1 MQAVTY
7 SDSAPNLGDLFDE
20 MNEMSSPHELLTY
33 LHEIPWKDIFTL
45 YLPLNL
51 SNRDADVANASTEIM
66 SIVSRESNTYNES
79 IQGRRAASLAS
90 YNTMFSTNLKFLVVQ
105 FLETRG
111 ITYQKAKV
119 ERDKTIDTLKAQL
132 LAHLNNG
139 LEPYFYKMVVKETN
153 DALSIQLQYTELGA
167 LIMWGTEIPH
177 DLSAL
182 RNDTL
187 SMIYERT
194 MGYTPKLRDM
204 YVVNGKTVTYTENV
218 ASELCLTILNH
229 KKIPRCVER
238 HGKTELQIGGR
249 EVGHGLLPAIYND
262 TNVIITS
269 DANNTGN
276 VEFSQVEQ
284 DELFN
289 ITGKTAE
296 FLNLDAGSAPT
307 MVGFKEYTEYR
318 GELGALPDIQTL
330 NKPVDITIYS
340 PTGVSMLT
348 IKSQNLAEYTIVIY
362 SNDGSQTIESKLP
375 NLSIQ
380 NVIGIVNPVAP
391 QFKFHASL
399 LKSLGDLIP
408 YQVVC
413 MQSALQ
419 YGNQSTNV
427 MGSIDYSM
435 MFQLLGDV
443 RFLKENADVTSDLN
457 QTTILT
463 GVNMENSNTYFPWS
477 THERNV
483 YKLLYA
489 IYGFDTDV
497 SSQFVPIKNQITT
510 VISEYVARNYNMIT
524 AVYEFLMSICIAD
537 LTTCA
542 ELIEKYPNSAALID
556 QLQPLIV
563 ELNTIQMTEEDLN
576 GMIKDSQDDDQD
588 DDQDDTSHRFTVN
601 FDRTDYILAKLI
613 ARNIPITQ
621 PVSLNLPIQTSTA
634 TKRKAPLE
642 GSKSS
647 KKRKGGS
654 NVKRTLRK
662 RRR

>member
-66 SIVSRESNTYNES
+66 SNVSRESNTYNES

-90 YNTMFSTNLKFLVVQ
+90 YNTMFSTNLKFSVVQ
-105 FLETRG
+105 FLEEKG

-284 DELFN
+284 DKLFN
-289 ITGKTAE
+289 ITGKTAN

-307 MVGFKEYTEYR
+307 MVGFKEYTEYL
-318 GELGALPDIQTL
+318 EQLGALPDIQTL

-348 IKSQNLAEYTIVIY
+348 IKSQDLTEYTIVIY
-362 SNDGSQTIESKLP
+362 SNDGSQTTEGKLP

-380 NVIGIVNPVAP
+380 NVIGIVNSVGP

-413 MQSALQ
+413 MQSALKF
-419 YGNQSTNV
+419 GNQSTNV

-443 RFLKENADVTSDLN
+443 RFLKENADVTSYLN
-457 QTTILT
+457 QITILT

-489 IYGFDTDV
+489 IYGFNTDV
-497 SSQFVPIKNQITT
+497 SRQFVPIKNQITT
-510 VISEYVARNYNMIT
+510 VISEYMARNNMTT